1 MKPLTC
7 CGHEGDGDNM
17 EFLRL
22 GSAVSQSPAGF
33 DLDKSQQ

>member
-7 CGHEGDGDNM
+7 CGHEGDGNNM
-17 EFLRL
+17 EFFRL
-22 GSAVSQSPAGF
+22 GSAVPQSPAGF